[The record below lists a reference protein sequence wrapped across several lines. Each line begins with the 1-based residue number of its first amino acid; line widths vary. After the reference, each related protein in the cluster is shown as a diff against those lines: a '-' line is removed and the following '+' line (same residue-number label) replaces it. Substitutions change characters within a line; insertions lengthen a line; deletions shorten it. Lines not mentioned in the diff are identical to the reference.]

1 MVAKINHGSSLY
13 GALSY
18 NQEKVNEGLGKV
30 LGTNLVMEPA
40 DGKFSIG
47 ASMADFERL
56 MPSHFR
62 TKKPV
67 MHVSLNP
74 HPDDKLTDAQLSD
87 IGREYM
93 QQLGYGG
100 QPYMIFK
107 HQDIGRDHIHIVA
120 SRVQTDGKLVPDRF
134 EKDRSTKIV
143 TDLEREFNL
152 ILAKGQAQ
160 GEAWQ
165 LSPVDAQAGNLKKQV
180 SNVIKPLHSMYRF
193 SSFGEYRALLSIYNI
208 RIEEMRGVNAGG
220 EYKGLVYS
228 VLDKDGVR
236 VGKPLKSSLF
246 GKPYGIDGLEKHY
259 EKSKTTIKA
268 EGCSAR
274 TRALVAASLATA
286 RTGSELRADL
296 QGKGIDLVL
305 RYNEGGRLIGAAYI
319 DHNDR
324 AVLNGSALG
333 KEFSAN
339 KLAERFAD
347 FSQRED
353 LHVPSSPAPLQ
364 PDTARKPSAPAP
376 SGQVVTDAASQSDHS
391 GDPLG
396 GMLSVLTPETH
407 TDDNQAVPAPR
418 RKKKRWYGQQ
428 L

>member
-56 MPSHFR
+56 MPSHYK

-93 QQLGYGG
+93 QRLGYGG

-107 HQDIGRDHIHIVA
+107 HEDIDRQHIHIVA

-143 TDLEREFNL
+143 ADLEREFSL
-152 ILAKGQAQ
+152 IPAKGQAQ
-160 GEAWQ
+160 GEVWQ
-165 LSPVDAQAGNLKKQV
+165 LSPVDASAGNLKKQV
-180 SNVIKPLHSMYRF
+180 ANVIKPLNSMYRF

-208 RIEEMRGVNAGG
+208 GIEEMRGANAGG

-228 VLDKDGVR
+228 VLDKDGQR

-246 GKPYGIDGLEKHY
+246 GKSYGIDGLEKHY
-259 EKSKTTIKA
+259 GKSKATIKA
-268 EGCSAR
+268 EGCPAR
-274 TRALVAASLATA
+274 TRALVAASLEKA
-286 RTGSELRADL
+286 RTGSEFRADL

-305 RYNEGGRLIGAAYI
+305 RYNDGGRLIGAAYI

-324 AVLNGSALG
+324 TVLNGSALG

-339 KLAERFAD
+339 KLSERFAD

-353 LHVPSSPAPLQ
+353 LHVPQTTAPLQ

-376 SGQVVTDAASQSDHS
+376 QGQAVSDAKPQPEQGGEA
-391 GDPLG
+391 LG
-396 GMLSVLTPETH
+396 GILSVLTPETH
-407 TDDNQAVPAPR
+407 ADDNQAAPAPR
-418 RKKKRWYGQQ
+418 RKKKRRYGQQ

>member
-1 MVAKINHGSSLY
+1 MVAKISHGSSLY

-56 MPSHFR
+56 MPSHIR

-93 QQLGYGG
+93 QRLGYGG
-100 QPYMIFK
+100 QPYIIYK
-107 HQDIGRDHIHIVA
+107 HEDIGRDHIHIVA

-134 EKDRSTKIV
+134 EKDRSAKII
-143 TDLEREFNL
+143 TDLEREYSL
-152 ILAKGQAQ
+152 IPAKGQVQ

-165 LSPVDAQAGNLKKQV
+165 LAQVDASAGNLKKQV
-180 SNVIKPLHSMYRF
+180 ANVIKPLNSMYRF
-193 SSFGEYRALLSIYNI
+193 SSFGEYRTLLSLYNI
-208 RIEEMRGVNAGG
+208 GIEEMQGANAGG

-228 VLDKDGVR
+228 VLDKDGER

-246 GKPYGIDGLEKHY
+246 GKSYGIDGLEKHY
-259 EKSKTTIKA
+259 GKSKETIKA

-274 TRALVAASLATA
+274 TRALVSASLATTP
-286 RTGSELRADL
+286 TGSEFRADL
-296 QGKGIDLVL
+296 RGKGIDLVL

-324 AVLNGSALG
+324 TVLNGSALG

-339 KLAERFAD
+339 KLSEHFAD

-353 LHVPSSPAPLQ
+353 LHVPPTTAPLQ

-376 SGQVVTDAASQSDHS
+376 SGQVVTDAHSQPDHG

-396 GMLSVLTPETH
+396 GILSVLTPETH
-407 TDDNQAVPAPR
+407 ADDNQAILAPR
-418 RKKKRWYGQQ
+418 RKKKRRYGQQ

>member
-1 MVAKINHGSSLY
+1 MVAKISHGSSLY

-93 QQLGYGG
+93 QRLGYGG

-107 HQDIGRDHIHIVA
+107 HEDIERQHIHIVA

-143 TDLEREFNL
+143 ADLEREFSL
-152 ILAKGQAQ
+152 IPAKGQTQ

-165 LSPVDAQAGNLKKQV
+165 LSPVDASAGNLKKQV
-180 SNVIKPLHSMYRF
+180 ANVIKPLNSMYRF
-193 SSFGEYRALLSIYNI
+193 SSFGEYRALLSLYNI
-208 RIEEMRGVNAGG
+208 GIEEMRGSNTGG

-228 VLDKDGVR
+228 VLDKDGQR
-236 VGKPLKSSLF
+236 VGKPLKSSMF
-246 GKPYGIDGLEKHY
+246 GKH
-259 EKSKTTIKA
+259 
-268 EGCSAR
+268 
-274 TRALVAASLATA
+274 
-286 RTGSELRADL
+286 
-296 QGKGIDLVL
+296 
-305 RYNEGGRLIGAAYI
+305 
-319 DHNDR
+319 
-324 AVLNGSALG
+324 
-333 KEFSAN
+333 
-339 KLAERFAD
+339 
-347 FSQRED
+347 
-353 LHVPSSPAPLQ
+353 
-364 PDTARKPSAPAP
+364 
-376 SGQVVTDAASQSDHS
+376 
-391 GDPLG
+391 
-396 GMLSVLTPETH
+396 
-407 TDDNQAVPAPR
+407 
-418 RKKKRWYGQQ
+418 
-428 L
+428 

>member
-1 MVAKINHGSSLY
+1 MVAKISHGSSLY

-30 LGTNLVMEPA
+30 LGTNLVMESA

-56 MPSHFR
+56 MPSHYK

-93 QQLGYGG
+93 QRLGYGG

-107 HQDIGRDHIHIVA
+107 HEDIDRQHIHIVA

-143 TDLEREFNL
+143 ADLEREFNL
-152 ILAKGQAQ
+152 IPAKGQAQ

-165 LSPVDAQAGNLKKQV
+165 LTPVDASAGNLKKQV
-180 SNVIKPLHSMYRF
+180 ANVIKPLNSMYRF
-193 SSFGEYRALLSIYNI
+193 SSFGEYRALLSLYNI
-208 RIEEMRGVNAGG
+208 GIEEMRGANAGG

-228 VLDKDGVR
+228 VLDEKGER

-259 EKSKTTIKA
+259 GKSKETIKA
-268 EGCSAR
+268 NGCPAR
-274 TRALVAASLATA
+274 TRALVSASLATA
-286 RTGSELRADL
+286 RTGSEFRVDL
-296 QGKGIDLVL
+296 QGKGIDLIL
-305 RYNEGGRLIGAAYI
+305 RYNDGGRLIGAAYI

-324 AVLNGSALG
+324 TVLNGSALG

-347 FSQRED
+347 FLQREN
-353 LHVPSSPAPLQ
+353 LHTPTTTAPLQ
-364 PDTARKPSAPAP
+364 PNTTNKPSVSAPQ
-376 SGQVVTDAASQSDHS
+376 GQTLSDAKPQAEQ
-391 GDPLG
+391 GGEPLG
-396 GMLSVLTPETH
+396 GILSVLTPETH
-407 TDDNQAVPAPR
+407 ADDNQAMPAPR
-418 RKKKRWYGQQ
+418 KKKKRRYGQQ

>member
-67 MHVSLNP
+67 MHISLNP

-93 QQLGYGG
+93 QRLGYGG
-100 QPYMIFK
+100 QPYIIFK
-107 HQDIGRDHIHIVA
+107 HEDIDRQHIHIVA

-134 EKDRSTKIV
+134 EKDRSAKIV
-143 TDLEREFNL
+143 ADLEREFNL
-152 ILAKGQAQ
+152 IPAKGQAQ

-165 LSPVDAQAGNLKKQV
+165 LASVDVSAGNLKKQV
-180 SNVIKPLHSMYRF
+180 ANVIKPLNSMYRF
-193 SSFGEYRALLSIYNI
+193 SSFGEYRALLLLYNI
-208 RIEEMRGVNAGG
+208 GIAEMRGANAGG

-228 VLDKDGVR
+228 VLDKDGER

-259 EKSKTTIKA
+259 EKSKATIKA
-268 EGCSAR
+268 YGCPAR
-274 TRALVAASLATA
+274 IRSLVTASLATA
-286 RTGSELRADL
+286 RTGSEFRADL
-296 QGKGIDLVL
+296 QGKGIDLML
-305 RYNEGGRLIGAAYI
+305 RYNDGGRLIGAAYI

-324 AVLNGSALG
+324 TVLNGSALG

-353 LHVPSSPAPLQ
+353 LHVPSTTAPLQ

-376 SGQVVTDAASQSDHS
+376 SGQVVTDAPSQPDHG

-407 TDDNQAVPAPR
+407 ADDNQAVPAHR
-418 RKKKRWYGQQ
+418 RKKKRRYGQQ